1 MFGIRNISR
10 TEYVVETPHGLKPEW
25 IELEYV
31 EERSDS
37 RTSWIVVTLN
47 GNGRMASGTSPSI
60 KRRHARHGIHR
71 AALATLNALELFSDH
86 VLSCELIDIA
96 ATTAGAQSTIIV
108 HLRLSSDGES
118 SEVFG
123 SAVVHDDF
131 AEGAVRAVLD
141 ATNLFVHNL
150 IVDNRSPAF

>member
-1 MFGIRNISR
+1 MIGTLSLSPREF
-10 TEYVVETPHGLKPEW
+10 VVETKHGLKPEW
-25 IELEYV
+25 IEFEYV
-31 EERSDS
+31 DERSDS

-47 GNGRMASGTSPSI
+47 ANGRMVSGTSPAI

-71 AALATLNALELFSDH
+71 AALATLNALELFSEH
-86 VLSCELIDIA
+86 MLSCELIDIA
-96 ATTAGAQSTIIV
+96 STKPDSQSTILV
-108 HLRLSSDGES
+108 RLRLSSDGEC

-141 ATNLFVHNL
+141 ATNLFVHKLLVEN
-150 IVDNRSPAF
+150 